1 MRKSKKYIIIFLAT
15 FLTFSV
21 IPEKVE
27 ARHLDFLDEIKFPVD
42 NIKSHFYDDW
52 KERRGGG
59 SRLHEG
65 LDVRAPKGAKI
76 VAVAD
81 GIINTV
87 AFSESSGYYIAIDHM
102 NGWLSLYV
110 HLNDDIIGDDNAGG
124 SASAFAKE
132 YKRGDRVQRGEVIG
146 FVGNSGNAEGTV
158 PHLHFEL
165 KYLGNSQDVY
175 EYILKAW
182 NRYEKAKLFPKNT
195 MSLLIY

>member
-1 MRKSKKYIIIFLAT
+1 MRKSKKYIILFFAT

-27 ARHLDFLDEIKFPVD
+27 ARHLDFLDDIKFPVD

-132 YKRGDRVQRGEVIG
+132 YKRGDRVRRGEVIG

>member
-1 MRKSKKYIIIFLAT
+1 MVQILKIY
-15 FLTFSV
+15 TFSV

-27 ARHLDFLDEIKFPVD
+27 ARHLDFLDDIKFPVD

-182 NRYEKAKLFPKNT
+182 NSYEKAKLFPKNT

>member
-1 MRKSKKYIIIFLAT
+1 MRKSKKYIILFFAT

-27 ARHLDFLDEIKFPVD
+27 ARHLDFLDDIKFPVN

-182 NRYEKAKLFPKNT
+182 NSYEKAKLFPKNT